1 MNADGVWLGR
11 FRGVV
16 RQTAV
21 VSAGLTLLVFAIL
34 VFNKAFLDSGVGVH
48 EMLRP
53 EGGILART
61 FMMLLAFTLVV
72 GSIYFSDIK
81 GAIEPEKSG
90 FFDIVSLVC
99 SRLAMI
105 VGHFY

>member
-1 MNADGVWLGR
+1 M
-11 FRGVV
+11 V

-21 VSAGLTLLVFAIL
+21 VSAGLTLLVFALL

-61 FMMLLAFTLVV
+61 FMILLAFTLVV
-72 GSIYFSDIK
+72 GSIYFSDSS
-81 GAIEPEKSG
+81 AIEPEKSG
-90 FFDIVSLVC
+90 FFDIVSLIC
-99 SRLAMI
+99 SRLR
-105 VGHFY
+105 

>member
-21 VSAGLTLLVFAIL
+21 VSAGLTVLVFAIL

-61 FMMLLAFTLVV
+61 FMILLAFTLVI
-72 GSIYFSDIK
+72 GSIYFSDSK
-81 GAIEPEKSG
+81 GAIEPQKSG
-90 FFDIVSLVC
+90 FFDIISLFVPAL
-99 SRLAMI
+99 R
-105 VGHFY
+105 